1 MTKLDAMHRRAF
13 LKRAGAVSAL
23 GAGAPLALNLAAA
36 GEAAAFTATDY
47 KALVCVFLYGGNDY
61 ANTVVPYDT
70 ANYALYNKIRGQ
82 VALARNALTATALS
96 PRTPQTLTDNLQFA
110 LAPEL
115 TALKALW
122 DSGQCAVQLNVGPL
136 VVPTTLAQY
145 RSADRKLNPLPPKLF
160 SHNDQQSVWQSL
172 GAEGTTIGWGGRLG
186 DLALSS
192 NTTSSLTCISAAG
205 NAVFVSGDT
214 VLPYQISPNGI
225 APVYSSIYDFFGTAM
240 ATTMKT
246 LITQKSNNVLENEF
260 AAVTQRGL
268 DLQFLVANA
277 LKPINIATSF
287 NIDGQDN
294 KLADQ
299 MSIVAKLIAARGALG
314 SKRQVFFVSI
324 GGFDNHDGLIKDHGP
339 LMAKVNEAIGQFYK
353 ATVELGVQ
361 NNVTTFTASDFGR
374 TLSANS
380 DGSDHGWGGHHFM
393 VGGAVKGGQYYGTAP
408 HVSITTDDQV
418 GEGRLLPSTSVDQ
431 YAATLAR
438 WFGVSDTELP
448 TVLPRIGNF
457 ASSNLGFMS

>member
-277 LKPINIATSF
+277 LKPINITTSF